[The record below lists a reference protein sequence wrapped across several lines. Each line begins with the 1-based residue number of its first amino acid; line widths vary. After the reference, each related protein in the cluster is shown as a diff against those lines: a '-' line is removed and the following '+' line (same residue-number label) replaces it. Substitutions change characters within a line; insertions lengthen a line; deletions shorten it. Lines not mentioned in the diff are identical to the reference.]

1 MPCTPAQPP
10 AMRARKSSGAEE
22 NFRHLPALKRNLHAG
37 AGYRRL
43 AADAGGEIASDA
55 FGSEGSEAGEDTGEG
70 ALRIELAACV
80 GASGV
85 GRSAGLSL
93 QPTRAATPINAGTQ
107 RPISLGCGCWP
118 RSNPGRT
125 PTLDAKPFGSRELDG
140 RVSPNN
146 SRAAVASLRCLAGR
160 GLAVEGSWRHLGL
173 V

>member
-1 MPCTPAQPP
+1 
-10 AMRARKSSGAEE
+10 MRARKSSGAEE

-43 AADAGGEIASDA
+43 AADAGGEIASDS
-55 FGSEGSEAGEDTGEG
+55 FGSEGSEAGKETGDG
-70 ALRIELAACV
+70 TLRIELAAGV

-93 QPTRAATPINAGTQ
+93 QPARAATPINAGTQ

-125 PTLDAKPFGSRELDG
+125 PTPDAKPFGSRELDG
-140 RVSPNN
+140 RVLPHD

-160 GLAVEGSWRHLGL
+160 RLTVEDSLRHLGL